1 MFIQLSRHWW
11 WLALRGLAAILF
23 GLIALAWRGT
33 SVGSFMLL
41 FGDLAMLD
49 GILAGLVAFTNSS
62 GKRRWWILLQGLIS
76 VAIAGFTFARPKV
89 AASILLH
96 IVAALALSTGLLEW
110 VEARRLDHEV
120 SNERLLRRSA
130 ITTILC
136 AVLVILLPR
145 TGILSIAQ
153 LFAAVAILFGLLM
166 WVLSLNLRSMGRY
179 AHSLSH
185 P

>member
-1 MFIQLSRHWW
+1 MFIQMSRHWW
-11 WLALRGLAAILF
+11 WLALRGIAAILF

-33 SVGSFMLL
+33 SVGSFMML
-41 FGDLAMLD
+41 FGGFALLD
-49 GILAGLVAFTNSS
+49 GILAGLVALTNSS
-62 GKRRWWILLQGLIS
+62 RKRRWWLLLQGLIS
-76 VAIAGFTFARPKV
+76 IAIAVFTFAQPEV
-89 AASILLH
+89 AASILLY
-96 IVAALALSTGLLEW
+96 IVAASALSTRLLEW
-110 VEARRLDHEV
+110 VEAGKLDHDV

-130 ITTILC
+130 MATILS
-136 AVLVILLPR
+136 AVLVILLPG
-145 TGILSIAQ
+145 TGMLSIAQ